1 MTTEIKKI
9 ETSDLDEVIVSSGLA
24 IQEGEAAKQSYLPFL
39 IQLSE
44 VQEQSKKI
52 NYDAPTSIDEKIARE
67 LRLQTV
73 KIRTA
78 AGNLKDERKKIHLLK
93 GNLEQAS
100 YNLIAA
106 SCKVAEETFV
116 VVEKATEMAEKKR
129 IEDLAIDRTNEM
141 SEYTEII
148 PAGIGAMN
156 QEVYDYYLN
165 AAKLSYEAKIQA
177 EKKAEEDRIAKEKS
191 DMEAKRVADELA
203 AKEKAEQ
210 AAKQAELEAQLV
222 IERELAAAK
231 EKELEIERQKAAE
244 ELKKQQEIAD
254 AKIEAELARVAE
266 LARIENEKAN
276 ALLMEEQAKQ
286 IAYEQ
291 QVARDAKIMNDAIA
305 AEKAKSAKL
314 EADAKAARDAE
325 FAKIEA
331 ERIAKENAAKAPRK
345 EKLTVWVDSFKITTP
360 TGAENDAV
368 ALDIVSKFEGF
379 KKWAK
384 NEINKL

>member
-24 IQEGEAAKQSYLPFL
+24 IQEGEAAKQSYLPYL
-39 IQLSE
+39 IQLGE
-44 VQEQSKKI
+44 IQEQSKKI

-141 SEYTEII
+141 SEFTEIT

-165 AAKLSYEAKIQA
+165 AAKLSYEAKIQS
-177 EKKAEEDRIAKEKS
+177 EKKAEEDRIAKEKA

-210 AAKQAELEAQLV
+210 ATKQAELEAELAK
-222 IERELAAAK
+222 ERELAAAK
-231 EKELEIERQKAAE
+231 EKELEIERQRAAE
-244 ELKKQQEIAD
+244 ELKRQQDIAD

-266 LARIENEKAN
+266 LARIEKKKAD
-276 ALLMEEQAKQ
+276 AILAEEQ
-286 IAYEQ
+286 
-291 QVARDAKIMNDAIA
+291 
-305 AEKAKSAKL
+305 AKSAKL

-325 FAKIEA
+325 LAKIEA
-331 ERIAKENAAKAPRK
+331 ERIAKENTAKAPRK

-379 KKWAK
+379 KKWA
-384 NEINKL
+384 NDQISKL